1 MSKPSKPKVPNSE
14 AVTPIRSFRLNKAS
28 IAIIEKMSEHFS
40 NQSAVVNTALREFGH
55 IHRLYEQLGIEPPE
69 DLSTLPTSTPL
80 SVPNPL
86 ESLMRIEILPVQTR
100 IALPNVVV
108 PLIHHDGQIFAET
121 PTSGEY
127 WIRLHN
133 TSGER
138 VEAVLSVD
146 GINAVD
152 GKDAS
157 GTQRGWVLEP
167 YQTADIKGWYRTSSE
182 VAAFTFA
189 TAGSGAGYAE
199 KTGRGTDNVGVIGVA
214 VFKEKSKPM
223 FWSTIPTMGIGNFNT
238 ATKGILRGTS
248 TTYTSQVTTASAS
261 MDVQC
266 SVNSGPTMDSYQI
279 PVQELNYSTPV
290 QQADVSTAYGRA
302 VEMHSGSTTFD
313 RASVTPFEVIAIR
326 YASRDVLTSWGVPV
340 TRKAPPRPNPFPQGF
355 GVPAPTGW
363 TGR

>member
-1 MSKPSKPKVPNSE
+1 
-14 AVTPIRSFRLNKAS
+14 
-28 IAIIEKMSEHFS
+28 
-40 NQSAVVNTALREFGH
+40 
-55 IHRLYEQLGIEPPE
+55 
-69 DLSTLPTSTPL
+69 
-80 SVPNPL
+80 
-86 ESLMRIEILPVQTR
+86 MRIEILPVQTR

-146 GINAVD
+146 GINAID

-167 YQTADIKGWYRTSSE
+167 YQTSDVKGWFRSHSE

-199 KTGRGTDNVGVIGVA
+199 KTGRGTDNVGVIGVP
-214 VFKEKSKPM
+214 VFKEKLKPV
-223 FWSTIPTMGIGNFNT
+223 FWTHLSSSGTFPSMGIGNFNT
-238 ATKGILRGTS
+238 TTKGFGNVVTRGMS
-248 TTYTSQVTTASAS
+248 TLGATYTSQVVTNASA
-261 MDVQC
+261 DVQC

-279 PVQELNYSTPV
+279 PAQDVKS
-290 QQADVSTAYGRA
+290 ADVSTAYGRA